1 MYAATSVLEVPIA
14 VHIKLYHNDER
25 FSIALLKKTAADSS
39 ANFVLTE
46 LFVLTVFSFW
56 QRADRH

>member
-1 MYAATSVLEVPIA
+1 MYAATSILEIPVAI
-14 VHIKLYHNDER
+14 HIKLYHNNER

-39 ANFVLTE
+39 AYFVLTE

-56 QRADRH
+56 QRAGRH

>member
-1 MYAATSVLEVPIA
+1 MYAATPVLEVSIA
-14 VHIKLYHNDER
+14 VHIKLYHNNER

-46 LFVLTVFSFW
+46 LFVLTVFSF
-56 QRADRH
+56 